1 MNFLVATLIFFQ
13 TPVISAPE
21 GVNVQAHKLGKLEVT
36 TEGKTVKW
44 IKSDP
49 KLDCLELNS
58 GKTLIFTGEKGIY
71 KIMCYTAVDN
81 MPSDPI
87 TVNIVIG
94 GDSPSPV
101 SDFQKLYNED
111 SAALELKKNN
121 LKILIDIYKL
131 LSVKCIDNNY
141 KKLSEIQALGKEQA
155 TMLNPSLMK
164 LRMQIAEMNKD
175 FVADKPLDDEL
186 RKKLLDRFKDIIS
199 KLEVLK

>member
-1 MNFLVATLIFFQ
+1 M
-13 TPVISAPE
+13 
-21 GVNVQAHKLGKLEVT
+21 G
-36 TEGKTVKW
+36 
-44 IKSDP
+44 
-49 KLDCLELNS
+49 
-58 GKTLIFTGEKGIY
+58 
-71 KIMCYTAVDN
+71 YTAVDN

-186 RKKLLDRFKDIIS
+186 RKKLLDRFKDIIA
-199 KLEVLK
+199 KLEVIK